1 MTETVTWCVLNG
13 LLCDQERNIYHSYP
27 NYTHTDHVFAVAFI
41 KESSI
46 GTNICLSARQWHL
59 LPTTSSDNEQDFFLF
74 SQNWNIYIFKPRGS
88 AHSVLYS
95 RSSPLHECTK

>member
-27 NYTHTDHVFAVAFI
+27 NYTQTDYVFAVAFI

-46 GTNICLSARQWHL
+46 GTNICLSACQWHL
-59 LPTTSSDNEQDFFLF
+59 LPTTSSDNEQDFFFIF
-74 SQNWNIYIFKPRGS
+74 SKLEY
-88 AHSVLYS
+88 
-95 RSSPLHECTK
+95 LHI